1 LAAILASIAMLLAP
15 FLAFLYS
22 PLAGLAIM
30 VVALVLTAIL
40 LWDALIVTGIPRS
53 RLRLLVGINL
63 ALALACLFS
72 LIILAAHR

>member
-30 VVALVLTAIL
+30 VVALVLTAFL

-72 LIILAAHR
+72 LIILAAHC

>member
-1 LAAILASIAMLLAP
+1 MAAIVASIAMLLAP
-15 FLAFLYS
+15 FLAFIYS

-30 VVALVLTAIL
+30 VVALVLTAFL
-40 LWDALIVTGIPRS
+40 LWDALIVTGIARS
-53 RLRLLVGINL
+53 RLRLVVGINL